1 MPKRGKLNKI
11 IAIAMLGFMLFDG
24 SFLGTKVA
32 YAKTETT
39 LGDYE
44 NVLGTYSVS
53 SEAID
58 YKDYMNQFDSSRPNE
73 EYIIDAADYSRVD
86 GMEVEA
92 YTDYEGM
99 EGTSIRTGESGLIEY
114 DVNIKTAGFYD
125 ISLLYYPI
133 EGKNA
138 SIQRSFFVD
147 GKILYNQLALIE
159 FPRIWKNQ
167 VAEWEKDNQ
176 GNDLKPKQVEN
187 PEWITSYLYDSE
199 GYETDELSVYLTA
212 GLHTITMVS
221 LREPML
227 LRKLVLSNTA
237 EIEDYATIKAAQDDA
252 GYQDSTGQMKIIQ
265 AENADRKSSQMLYP
279 VQDQSSPAVTPYDA
293 KELRNNSIGGNSWRL
308 VGQWLEW
315 DFDVE
320 QSGYYYITLHAKQNF
335 VKGIYVTRKITVD
348 GVVPFDEMYDYPFKY
363 EQGWRYDNLSNS
375 EGEQYKF
382 YLEKGSHTLR
392 MQAVLGE
399 FSTIVS
405 EVQSV
410 VTDLNAI
417 YRKVI
422 RITGIAPDAY
432 RDYQIEDSIPGL
444 AEELVGVRDRL
455 DGVITKLRETA
466 GKSSD
471 KEAVLITMRDQLT
484 ELSKDVE
491 RFTKVLGSYKINM
504 SACGTW
510 ITQVIEQPL
519 QLDTIYVYSPDQKI
533 EKTNDSFMD
542 KVVHEFKKLYY
553 SFIINYNQVGNVA
566 ESNEESTTI
575 TLWVGTGRDQANVIK
590 SLIDETFT
598 KTTNVNVNVMLV
610 DMGTLLQATLAG
622 QGPDVAIQVGN
633 DLPMNYGLRNAVAD
647 LSQFSDLNEVESRFY
662 DSAMIPFEFEG
673 HTYGLP
679 ETQTFPMMFYR
690 KDILNELQLELPKTW
705 DEMKVALSVLTKNQM
720 DLGML
725 PAEPIYAM
733 FLYQN
738 GGAYYNED
746 ASKSALDSDAAVN
759 AFKEYCEL
767 YTDYKLDKETNVL
780 QRFRTGEAPI
790 IISDYTLYNSLQV
803 SAPDIKGLW
812 GFAPVPGVLREDGT
826 TDNTVPSTGQ
836 ACVMMEASDEKE
848 ASWEFMKWWTSAD
861 TQTAYGKEMES
872 LMGASARIAT
882 ANIEAFA
889 NLPWPVADYEALN
902 EQFKTVEGIPQV
914 PGGYFSWRNVN
925 NAFYKVTTE
934 TDTSSPREALMDYVI
949 YINDEINY
957 KRAEFG
963 LPLAKE

>member
-58 YKDYMNQFDSSRPNE
+58 YKDYMNQFDNSRPSE
-73 EYIIDAADYSRVD
+73 EYVIDAADYSRVD

-159 FPRIWKNQ
+159 FSRIWMNQ
-167 VAEWEKDNQ
+167 VDSWEKDNQ

-212 GLHTITMVS
+212 GVHTITMVS

-227 LRKLVLSNTA
+227 LRKLVLNNTA
-237 EIEDYATIKAAQDDA
+237 EIKEYATIKATQDDA
-252 GYQDSTGQMKIIQ
+252 GYQDSTGQMIEIQ

-279 VQDQSSPAVTPYDA
+279 VQDQSSPSVTPYDA

-335 VKGIYVTRKITVD
+335 VKGIYVSRKVTID
-348 GVVPFDEMYDYPFKY
+348 GVVPFSEMYDYPFKY
-363 EQGWRYDNLSNS
+363 EQDWRLDNLSNG

-399 FSTIVS
+399 FSSIVS
-405 EVQSV
+405 DVQGV

-432 RDYQIEDSIPGL
+432 RDYQIERSIPGL
-444 AEELVGVRDRL
+444 SDELIGVRDRL
-455 DGVITKLRETA
+455 DDVIKRLRETA

-519 QLDTIYVYSPDQKI
+519 QLDSIYIYSPDQDV
-533 EKTNDSFMD
+533 EKVNDSFID

-598 KTTNVNVNVMLV
+598 KNTNVNVNVMLV

-647 LSQFSDLNEVESRFY
+647 LSQFGDLSEVKSRFY
-662 DSAMIPFEFEG
+662 DSAMVPFEFEG

-690 KDILNELQLELPKTW
+690 KDILNELQLKLPKTW

-738 GGAYYNED
+738 GGTYYND
-746 ASKSALDSDAAVN
+746 GASKSALDSDAAVN

-790 IISDYTLYNSLQV
+790 IVADYTLYNSLQV

-826 TDNTVPSTGQ
+826 IDNTVPSTGQ

-848 ASWEFMKWWTSAD
+848 ASWEFMKWWTSAE

-882 ANIEAFA
+882 ANIEAFG
-889 NLPWPVADYEALN
+889 NLPWPVADYEALS
-902 EQFKTVEGIPQV
+902 EQFKTVKGIPQV

-934 TDTSSPREALMDYVI
+934 VDTTSPREALMDYVI

-963 LPLAKE
+963 LPLAEE